1 MEYNTNV
8 KITDF
13 DVNWKKIKS
22 GCMTTISKEA
32 GDKEP
37 PKEWKRKLLV
47 CQHSPIRRSTISWKW
62 EEIPYAIS
70 THFARH
76 HEGCEKFVGTSRED
90 RTKVDRH
97 ERTQMDYVPMEMDAN
112 IQALI
117 NISEKRLCM
126 CADPTTRKYWKAVV
140 EAIKEYDEDI
150 YWACV
155 PQCVRC
161 GSCVEPF
168 GKCEFYSGL
177 MTGHTLEEQQDI
189 MTRYDIY
196 NEHRERVKVKKL

>member
-1 MEYNTNV
+1 MKEYNTKV

-22 GCMTTISKEA
+22 ACMTTISKQA

-37 PKEWKRKLLV
+37 STEWKRKLLI
-47 CQHSPIRRSTISWKW
+47 CRHSPIRRGVISWKW

-70 THFARH
+70 THFVRH
-76 HEGCEKFVGTSRED
+76 HEGCEKFIGTSRED
-90 RTKVDRH
+90 RTKVDRTT
-97 ERTQMDYVPMEMDAN
+97 RSQMDYVPMEMDAN

-117 NISEKRLCM
+117 NISEKRLCN
-126 CADPTTRKYWKAVV
+126 CADPTTIKYWKAVI

-150 YWACV
+150 AWACV

-161 GSCVEPF
+161 GGCVEPF
-168 GKCEFYSGL
+168 SNCNFYDNL
-177 MTGHTLEEQQDI
+177 MKGHTLEEQQDV
-189 MTRYDIY
+189 MRRYDIY
-196 NEHRERVKVKKL
+196 NEYREKVKVKK